1 MRRPSNKLGIPL
13 TNPEF
18 QMTNS
23 PKSHRWDLSPQE
35 AIALQHEL
43 RQHVALTPLPA
54 PPKLLAGGDLSYE
67 IGGKELWAVIVL
79 LDAER
84 LELRGYSGVRDEMRF
99 PYVPGLLS
107 FREIPAL
114 MLAWAQLTLPP
125 DLIFADGH
133 GIAHPRRLGI
143 ATHLGLLTD
152 TPTIGCGKNVL
163 VGDCDPPAETRGSL
177 SPMIHQGEIVGHAL
191 RTRDRV
197 KPMYISPGH
206 RVALDQ
212 APYLALAA
220 TGKYRMPEPTRQAHL
235 LVNRLRR
242 GEIEGGMVEF

>member
-1 MRRPSNKLGIPL
+1 
-13 TNPEF
+13 
-18 QMTNS
+18 MTNS
-23 PKSHRWDLSPQE
+23 LKNHRWDLSPQA
-35 AIALQHEL
+35 AIALQQEL
-43 RQHVALTPLPA
+43 RQQVELTPLPE
-54 PPKLLAGGDLSYE
+54 PPQLLAGVDLSYE
-67 IGGKELWAVIVL
+67 IGGKELWAAIVL
-79 LDAER
+79 LDVAS
-84 LELRGYSGVRDEMRF
+84 LQVIGYSGVRDKMRF

-114 MLAWAQLTLPP
+114 MLAWEQLTRQP

-163 VGDCDPPAETRGSL
+163 VGAFDPPGETRGSL
-177 SPMIHQGEIVGHAL
+177 SPMIYQGQVVGHAL

-206 RVALDQ
+206 RVALEQ
-212 APYLALAA
+212 APQLALSA

-235 LVNRLRR
+235 LVKRLRR
-242 GEIEGGMVEF
+242 GEVETGMVEF